1 MESLSKLED
10 MKPSLLYPGHG
21 PMVTNGVAKIQ
32 QYISHRMERER
43 QVCENVLFFFVFFL
57 LFFFYTKLTNV
68 IKMKG
73 TVTRANMRDFES
85 KMAKRH
91 TNKQTFI

>member
-43 QVCENVLFFFVFFL
+43 QVCEDIHLISSL
-57 LFFFYTKLTNV
+57 DPTLSR
-68 IKMKG
+68 G
-73 TVTRANMRDFES
+73 ETVW
-85 KMAKRH
+85 
-91 TNKQTFI
+91 

>member
-32 QYISHRMERER
+32 PYISHRMERER
-43 QVCENVLFFFVFFL
+43 QVCEDIHLVLSPDPTPSRGEMVW
-57 LFFFYTKLTNV
+57 
-68 IKMKG
+68 
-73 TVTRANMRDFES
+73 
-85 KMAKRH
+85 
-91 TNKQTFI
+91 